1 MYQKLMHN
9 KSLRLIG
16 GLLGGLLLSVAI
28 NVFIVPQGLYGGGA
42 YGLCQVIRTLLQREL
57 SLSLPFDLA
66 GVLYFFVNIPLFL
79 LAYKALG
86 REFFW
91 KAAICTVCNSVFLA
105 VIPSPSTPVIPDLL
119 TSCMVGGILAG
130 FASGLVLTCGC
141 STGGLDILGLYL
153 SKKGSRFTVGR
164 FSISFNALLYTLCFF
179 LFDAATAIYSAIYNV
194 LSSLFLDRIHRQNVT
209 VQLLIFTKK
218 NDPQLPRYIMEQLDR
233 GVTSWTGRGGWT
245 GDEVQVL
252 LGVLEGGGDLDGR
265 PAFIPQVCGHT
276 HQQTLAEAD
285 IGAVHEEDVV
295 HVGQVCGQLRTLI
308 GAGQLMGQ
316 EDAQHLVPGSGGVLI
331 EPLEQL
337 RAGLAGGGQLVT
349 LL

>member
-153 SKKGSRFTVGR
+153 SKKNNKFTVGR
-164 FSISFNALLYTLCFF
+164 FCISFNVCLYLLCFI
-179 LFDAATAIYSAIYNV
+179 LFDATTAIYSAIYNV
-194 LSSLFLDRIHRQNVT
+194 LSNLFLDRLHRQNVS
-209 VQLLIFTKK
+209 VQLLIFTKSK
-218 NDPQLPRYIMEQLDR
+218 DPALPKYIMEQLDR
-233 GVTSWTGRGGWT
+233 GVTYWQAKGAYT
-245 GDEVQVL
+245 GDDVQVL
-252 LGVLEGGGDLDGR
+252 CVCLSKYEIDTLKQVIRDIDPNAFFVMQEGVRVEGNFKRHLG
-265 PAFIPQVCGHT
+265 
-276 HQQTLAEAD
+276 
-285 IGAVHEEDVV
+285 
-295 HVGQVCGQLRTLI
+295 
-308 GAGQLMGQ
+308 
-316 EDAQHLVPGSGGVLI
+316 
-331 EPLEQL
+331 
-337 RAGLAGGGQLVT
+337 
-349 LL
+349 